1 MKVKFDF
8 KQLEEFNDRLQDS
21 AELHKHYK
29 MICRELADVLK
40 ETIKNNTP
48 VKTGKLKAGWDN
60 QNHKASYTVRKNK
73 NGYSVTLYNNVPYA
87 DYVNYGHYSY
97 NQYNKGGEP
106 YVVYNRVKVL
116 FRSDYDDLDID
127 ENRYVFGHFFV
138 EQSIVELESFPAV
151 LEKIAEKELLKWW
164 RWCVN
169 GK

>member
-8 KQLEEFNDRLQDS
+8 KQLEQFNDRLQDS

-29 MICRELADVLK
+29 MICRELADELK
-40 ETIKNNTP
+40 KVIKANTP
-48 VKTGKLKAGWDN
+48 YKDGELQTGWDT

-87 DYVNYGHYSY
+87 NAVNYGHYSH
-97 NQYNKGGEP
+97 NQFNKGQEP
-106 YVVYNRVKVL
+106 YIVYNRVKVPT
-116 FRSDYDDLDID
+116 RSELDTQNINPD
-127 ENRYVFGHFFV
+127 RFVFGHFFV
-138 EQSIVELESFPAV
+138 EKSILQLENYPTV